1 MGAYPPTAAAIL
13 LLMAPAAPSAPS
25 DTPNVVQLFTALW
38 PDEAVQKALGA
49 SRDSLSLP
57 AAARPVATQRLHMAL
72 HSLGSWEADRLP
84 EIAKALPPIRRGFEM
99 RLAQIERWPGDQ
111 LVLCPDQDI
120 PELKALCAQQAQ
132 ALHRTGLHLSEV
144 PPVRPH
150 VVLARHCR
158 GSFRLKPV
166 DLRWRI
172 GDYALVCA
180 RGDGSFE
187 VLQRYAWA

>member
-1 MGAYPPTAAAIL
+1 
-13 LLMAPAAPSAPS
+13 MAHAAPSAPS
-25 DTPNVVQLFTALW
+25 DAPVAVQLFTALW
-38 PDEAVQKALGA
+38 PDETVQKALAA

-57 AAARPVATQRLHMAL
+57 AAARPVAAQRLHMAL
-72 HSLGSWEADRLP
+72 HSLGSWQADRLS

-132 ALHRTGLHLSEV
+132 ALQRAGLRVNEE
-144 PPVRPH
+144 PVERPH

-172 GDYALVCA
+172 SGYALVCA
-180 RGDGSFE
+180 RSDGSFE